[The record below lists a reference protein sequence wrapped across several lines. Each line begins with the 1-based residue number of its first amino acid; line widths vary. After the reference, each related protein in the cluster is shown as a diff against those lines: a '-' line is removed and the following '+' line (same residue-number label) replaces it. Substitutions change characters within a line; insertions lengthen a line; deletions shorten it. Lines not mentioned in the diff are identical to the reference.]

1 MNIQKCMM
9 QKKKA
14 ITVLGSL
21 TILKVYIC
29 FNKTARDTTQKEKAN
44 LTTTVNYQTLNMV
57 HGGSRLVVVLN
68 T

>member
-9 QKKKA
+9 QKKA

-44 LTTTVNYQTLNMV
+44 LTTTSKLSNLK
-57 HGGSRLVVVLN
+57 HGSQ
-68 T
+68 